1 MHWLNQN
8 LPGHFAA
15 DVRSTRNMRLRG
27 NMRLLFRCDDQ
38 MKEITLVGLV
48 DYHGQNNEKLWNDIQ
63 ENEKN
68 DFLKT
73 EVKDIKGKTTYWG
86 VRKVHVA

>member
-1 MHWLNQN
+1 LNQN

-15 DVRSTRNMRLRG
+15 DVPSTNPYYKGRG
-27 NMRLLFRCDDQ
+27 NMRLLFRYDDQ
-38 MKEITLVGLV
+38 MKEITLVGLA